1 MQKLA
6 EICIKRPVFATMLV
20 MMLLVLGVASYTRL
34 GVDLFPKIDFP
45 TVTITTTIR
54 GASPEEVETQVS
66 KRIEEAVNTIS
77 GIDDLRSVSSE
88 GISQVFIQ
96 FVLEKDPDVAAQE
109 VRDKISTILSQL
121 PKDADA
127 PVIDKLAT
135 DASPIINIVVASP
148 RDLRET
154 TKLVDDRIKKN
165 IESINGVGQVRF
177 VGERK
182 RQIQVWID
190 GEKLYSYNLN
200 IEQVRQTLAQQ
211 NVEIP
216 GGRIDQG
223 NREVSLRTLG
233 RVEHPDDFA
242 RIIVANAGG
251 QPIRVS
257 DIGYVV
263 DGYEEP
269 RSEARLDGKAAVLLE
284 VRKQAGT
291 NTLQVIHALKERI
304 ADLKQSLPPDLEITY
319 TRDQSGFISESFHA
333 VQEHLVLGGIFAS
346 IIVFVF
352 LRDWRSTLIAAVA
365 IPTSIISTYTL
376 MAYMGFTLN
385 QMTML
390 ALVLMVGIVID
401 DAIVVLENIYRNA
414 EEKGLTPYQ
423 AAISGTKEIGLA
435 VMATT
440 LSLVIIFIPVAMM
453 QGIVGKFMSS
463 FGFTAAFAIMVSLLV
478 SFTLTPMLCS
488 RFLRIKKHGATKD
501 SVMFRAV
508 DRPYSAMLRWS
519 MAHRWVIVTVALLI
533 MVSIIPLFV
542 IVGKT
547 FIPVDDQSEFE
558 VSVRMPPGSSLSG
571 TDAVMQDIQAELRK
585 LPGVKNM
592 LLTIGSDI
600 NRQVDRGSVLVEL
613 VPMDARKQGQTA
625 IMDMARQRLARF
637 RGLVIAVS
645 PPPVIQGFGQA
656 WDLQFYIQGPD
667 LNKLD
672 FYAHEIM
679 KKLSAMPGVV
689 DLDTSYESGKPE
701 VRILI
706 KRDQASDL
714 GVNVD
719 AIANGMRTL
728 VAGDSQVTYYREGDD
743 RYDVQLRVDEKF
755 RNSPD
760 ALSKLYVPSTKLGNV
775 PLSNVADLFAS
786 TGPTKIERY
795 NRQRQVLISGNIVK
809 GQAIS
814 NVLPVLNQAVKDL
827 NIPSTYQT
835 GLTGASKEFGR
846 AATGFLFAFLLS
858 IIFMYMILAAQFESF
873 IDPVTILI
881 SLPLSIPFALI
892 SLIIAGQNFSII
904 YTSLGVLVLF
914 GIVKKNSILQIDH
927 IKALRREGAPKLE
940 AIIRGCEDRLRPIL
954 MTTAAL
960 VAGMIPLALGTG
972 AGAESRRTV
981 AIVVIGGQT
990 LCLLLTLLATPVFYS
1005 VFDDIGHIRWPWR
1018 RKAAASSLQPVSANA
1033 EEMVS

>member
-20 MMLLVLGVASYTRL
+20 MMLLVLGIASYTRL

-77 GIDDLRSVSSE
+77 GIDELRSVSSE

-109 VRDKISTILSQL
+109 VRDKISTVLSQL

-127 PVIDKLAT
+127 PVVEKLAT
-135 DASPIINIVVASP
+135 DASPIINIVIASP

-182 RQIQVWID
+182 RQIQVWVD
-190 GEKLYSYNLN
+190 GEKLYSYKLN

-233 RVEHPDDFA
+233 RVEQPDDFS
-242 RIIVANAGG
+242 RIIVANTGG
-251 QPIRVS
+251 RPIRVS

-291 NTLQVIHALKERI
+291 NTLDVIKALKDRI
-304 ADLKQSLPPDLEITY
+304 AGFKQSLPPDLEITF
-319 TRDQSGFISESFHA
+319 TRDQSGFISQSFHA
-333 VQEHLVLGGIFAS
+333 VQEHLVLGGIFAAV
-346 IIVFVF
+346 IVFVF

-488 RFLRIKKHGATKD
+488 
-501 SVMFRAV
+501 
-508 DRPYSAMLRWS
+508 
-519 MAHRWVIVTVALLI
+519 
-533 MVSIIPLFV
+533 
-542 IVGKT
+542 
-547 FIPVDDQSEFE
+547 
-558 VSVRMPPGSSLSG
+558 
-571 TDAVMQDIQAELRK
+571 
-585 LPGVKNM
+585 
-592 LLTIGSDI
+592 
-600 NRQVDRGSVLVEL
+600 
-613 VPMDARKQGQTA
+613 
-625 IMDMARQRLARF
+625 
-637 RGLVIAVS
+637 
-645 PPPVIQGFGQA
+645 
-656 WDLQFYIQGPD
+656 
-667 LNKLD
+667 
-672 FYAHEIM
+672 
-679 KKLSAMPGVV
+679 
-689 DLDTSYESGKPE
+689 
-701 VRILI
+701 
-706 KRDQASDL
+706 
-714 GVNVD
+714 
-719 AIANGMRTL
+719 
-728 VAGDSQVTYYREGDD
+728 
-743 RYDVQLRVDEKF
+743 
-755 RNSPD
+755 
-760 ALSKLYVPSTKLGNV
+760 
-775 PLSNVADLFAS
+775 
-786 TGPTKIERY
+786 
-795 NRQRQVLISGNIVK
+795 
-809 GQAIS
+809 
-814 NVLPVLNQAVKDL
+814 
-827 NIPSTYQT
+827 
-835 GLTGASKEFGR
+835 
-846 AATGFLFAFLLS
+846 
-858 IIFMYMILAAQFESF
+858 
-873 IDPVTILI
+873 
-881 SLPLSIPFALI
+881 
-892 SLIIAGQNFSII
+892 
-904 YTSLGVLVLF
+904 
-914 GIVKKNSILQIDH
+914 
-927 IKALRREGAPKLE
+927 
-940 AIIRGCEDRLRPIL
+940 
-954 MTTAAL
+954 
-960 VAGMIPLALGTG
+960 
-972 AGAESRRTV
+972 
-981 AIVVIGGQT
+981 
-990 LCLLLTLLATPVFYS
+990 
-1005 VFDDIGHIRWPWR
+1005 
-1018 RKAAASSLQPVSANA
+1018 
-1033 EEMVS
+1033 